1 MFHTTS
7 HATLSTTQMKR
18 MKQSWIENK
27 FIQKSPMN
35 SKMHLNGKMHLH
47 VVNLTILNISSY
59 YTVVRIHTT
68 VY

>member
-1 MFHTTS
+1 
-7 HATLSTTQMKR
+7 
-18 MKQSWIENK
+18 
-27 FIQKSPMN
+27 MN

-68 VY
+68 VYWRIYTAEKANNIKATCGNANHEVQTFVSVI